1 MNEIVIANGMPKV
14 GTDFSVPD
22 TALRAMMEHYSTV
35 PLRNVLFGHIG
46 DNHLHLNLFP
56 QDKEELAQARLLYRE
71 LALKAVAL
79 GGSVSAEHGI
89 GKIKTQLLSDMMGS
103 EVVKLYQQVKSRL
116 DPSGILGQGNLFSSS

>member
-1 MNEIVIANGMPKV
+1 MPKI

-22 TALRAMMEHYSTV
+22 SALNEMMQQYASV
-35 PLRNVLFGHIG
+35 DLQNVLFGHIG

-56 QDKEELAQARLLYRE
+56 KNESELKYARQIYRD

-89 GKIKTQLLSDMMGS
+89 GKIKTQLLSDMMGAH
-103 EVVKLYQQVKSRL
+103 VVKLYREIKAHL
-116 DPSGILGQGNLFSSS
+116 DPSSILGRGNLFGAS